1 MMPVLASAGRA
12 VDRFASPVSLR
23 RWSATGWQ
31 SNGVFNETAGVT
43 TTQIMAVIQAPSAQD
58 MRLLPEGERVE
69 AYVTIWSREALR
81 VSNEANETRADEVI
95 GADGQRYRIIRVT
108 SRAEAA
114 FTRAI
119 GRLVNDDAERGL

>member
-1 MMPVLASAGRA
+1 MPVLASAGRA

-31 SNGVFNETAGVT
+31 SNGVFNETTGVT

-81 VSNEANETRADEVI
+81 ASNEATGIRADEI
-95 GADGQRYRIIRVT
+95 TGADGRRYRVVRIAHRN
-108 SRAEAA
+108 EAS